1 MLITLFNCWHTFC
14 LPCVNKYINNEF
26 VEKCGELKC
35 LDNTCKM
42 DIDGEQVKA
51 IIGKEKFDILE
62 SKALRKMYNLFSC
75 CKCKA

>member
-1 MLITLFNCWHTFC
+1 
-14 LPCVNKYINNEF
+14 